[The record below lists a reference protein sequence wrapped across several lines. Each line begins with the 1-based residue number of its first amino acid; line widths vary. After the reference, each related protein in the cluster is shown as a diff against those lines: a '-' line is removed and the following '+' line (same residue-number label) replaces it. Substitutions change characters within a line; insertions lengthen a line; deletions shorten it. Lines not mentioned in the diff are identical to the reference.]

1 MMLNPKYKEIFD
13 EKSAALIAS
22 ALSYAKKMHKDQKR
36 ASGDSYIVH
45 PVAVANILIDLG
57 LDAATIAA
65 ALLHDV
71 IEDTAATDVDIMKKF
86 GQEIFGLVSGV
97 TKLEKLTFASKE
109 EEAAENFRRML
120 FAMAKDIR
128 VILIKL
134 ADRLHN
140 MRTLEFL
147 SPSRQEKLARETL
160 EIYTPLASRLG
171 LSYIKCELEDLCFKV
186 FYPEQYAYFIERIPS
201 HIVQRES
208 IVENLTYKLKQILS
222 QLNLK
227 GEVSGRPKHFYS
239 IYKKIKRHGISLE
252 QIYDLTAIRV
262 IVPTIKDCYEVLGM
276 IHTVWRPIPN
286 RFKDYISIP
295 KPNKYQSIHTSVMSS
310 YGMPF
315 EIQIRTFD
323 MHKIAEYGI
332 AAHWKYKENRD
343 SATDLDNRIA
353 WLRDMIE
360 LGNEETSQEFYES
373 LKIDLYSDQ
382 VFVFTPKGD
391 VKSLSKG
398 STPLDLAYSVHSQI
412 GDTCIGAK
420 VNNKVAALDTKL
432 QSGDYVE
439 IITGEIAAPKRE
451 WLKIVKT
458 SGAKSK
464 IKSFFKRGLK
474 EENINKGREALEKE
488 AMDFGYNL
496 DDLLEKNWVD
506 IVLQKYLLSS
516 IEDMYAAIG
525 YGDLSSK
532 LILNIFIDFY
542 KKRLDSKKAAKS
554 KEKKTRIGSG
564 DGSVIVMGA
573 EDLTVRIAK
582 CCEPVPGDDIAGV
595 VAGSKAAV
603 HRKDCENFK
612 NADIKKLVV
621 AHWAEHRTASFGV
634 SLHIQTS
641 NNAGMLAS
649 ITNLIAREN
658 LFIQSLNARID
669 KRNMGVIVIK
679 VDLSDASQIK
689 PLMDKIGA
697 LPNVD
702 KVYRGRG

>member
-1 MMLNPKYKEIFD
+1 MILNPKYKEIFD
-13 EKSAALIAS
+13 DKSAALISS
-22 ALSYAKKMHKDQKR
+22 ALLYAKRMHKDQKR
-36 ASGDSYIVH
+36 ASGESYIVH
-45 PVAVANILIDLG
+45 PIAVANILIDLG
-57 LDAATIAA
+57 LDTATIAA

-71 IEDTAATDVDIMKKF
+71 IEDTSATDVDIIKKF
-86 GQEIFGLVSGV
+86 GQEIFELVSGV
-97 TKLEKLTFASKE
+97 TKLSKLTFASKE

-140 MRTLEFL
+140 MRTLEYI
-147 SPSRQEKLARETL
+147 SENRQKKLALETL

-186 FYPEQYAYFIERIPS
+186 FYPDEYAYFIERIPS
-201 HIVQRES
+201 HIEKRES
-208 IVENLTYKLKQILS
+208 IIENLTYKLKQILI

-239 IYKKIKRHGISLE
+239 IYKKIKRHNISLD

-262 IVPTIKDCYEVLGM
+262 IVPQIKDCYEVLGM
-276 IHTVWRPIPN
+276 IHTIWRPIPN

-315 EIQIRTFD
+315 EIQIRTFE
-323 MHKIAEYGI
+323 MHRVAEYGI

-343 SATDLDNRIA
+343 NSTDLDNKIA

-360 LGNEETSQEFYES
+360 VGNDETPQEFYES

-420 VNNKVAALDTKL
+420 VNNKVVSLGTKL

-439 IITGEIAAPKRE
+439 IITKETSAPKRE

-464 IKSFFKRGLK
+464 IKAFFKKGLK
-474 EENINKGREALEKE
+474 EENIKRGRELLENESKTL
-488 AMDFGYNL
+488 GYNL
-496 DDLLEKNWVD
+496 DDLLEKTWVD
-506 IVLQKYLLSS
+506 IVLQKYIFSS
-516 IEDMYAAIG
+516 IEDMYAAVG
-525 YGDLSSK
+525 YEDFVPK
-532 LILNIFIDFY
+532 QILNIFVDLY
-542 KKRLDSKKAAKS
+542 KKRQDSKKAARS

-573 EDLTVRIAK
+573 ENLIIKIAK
-582 CCEPVPGDDIAGV
+582 CCDPVPGDDIVGV
-595 VAGSKAAV
+595 VAREKASV
-603 HRKDCENFK
+603 HRKDCVNIK
-612 NADIKKLVV
+612 DADISKLAA

-669 KRNMGVIVIK
+669 KKNTGIIVIK
-679 VDLSDASQIK
+679 VDLSDASQIR
-689 PLMDKIGA
+689 PLMDKIEA
-697 LPNVD
+697 LPSVD

>member
-1 MMLNPKYKEIFD
+1 MIVLNPKYKEIFD
-13 EKSAALIAS
+13 EKARSLISSAF
-22 ALSYAKKMHKDQKR
+22 SYAKKMHKTQKR
-36 ASGDSYIVH
+36 ASGEDYIIH
-45 PVAVANILIDLG
+45 PIAVANILIDLG

-71 IEDTAATDVDIMKKF
+71 IEDTKASDVDIIKKF
-86 GQEIFGLVSGV
+86 GQEIFELVSGV
-97 TKLEKLTFASKE
+97 TKLSKLTFASQE
-109 EEAAENFRRML
+109 EQAAENFRRML

-140 MRTLEFL
+140 MRTIEFIK
-147 SPSRQEKLARETL
+147 EKKQKLIARETL

-186 FYPEQYAYFIERIPS
+186 FHSDLYANFIQKIPL
-201 HIVQRES
+201 HIEKREN
-208 IVENLTYKLKQILS
+208 IVESLCFKLKQILN

-227 GEVSGRPKHFYS
+227 GEVSGRPKHFFS
-239 IYKKIKRHGISLE
+239 IYKKMQKHGITLE

-262 IVPTIKDCYEVLGM
+262 IVPSVKDCYEVLGM
-276 IHTVWRPIPN
+276 IHTVWRPIPG

-323 MHKIAEYGI
+323 MHKVAEYGI
-332 AAHWKYKENRD
+332 AAHWKYKENIEQA
-343 SATDLDNRIA
+343 SDLDNKIS

-360 LGNEETSQEFYES
+360 TGIEESPQEFYES

-382 VFVFTPKGD
+382 VFIFTPKGA
-391 VKSLSKG
+391 VKSMSLG
-398 STPLDLAYSVHSQI
+398 STPIDFAYNVHSQI

-420 VNNKVAALDTKL
+420 VNNKVVSLDTKL

-439 IITGEIAAPKRE
+439 IITSDTAAPKRE
-451 WLKIVKT
+451 WLKFVKT

-464 IKSFFKRGLK
+464 IKAYFKKGIK
-474 EENINKGREALEKE
+474 DENIKRGREALAHE
-488 AMDFGYNL
+488 AALQNYNL
-496 DDLLEKNWVD
+496 DDLLEKKWVD
-506 IVLQKYLLSS
+506 IILQYFMLSS
-516 IEDMYAAIG
+516 IDDMYASIG
-525 YGDLSSK
+525 CNEYTPKQILLKFVDL
-532 LILNIFIDFY
+532 Y
-542 KKRLDSKKAAKS
+542 KKKQGSEQAASS
-554 KEKKTRIGSG
+554 KEKKSRIGSG
-564 DGSVIVMGA
+564 DGAVIVMGA
-573 EDLTVRIAK
+573 ENLMIKIAR
-582 CCEPVPGDDIAGV
+582 CCEPVPGDDIIGV
-595 VAGSKAAV
+595 VARQKASV
-603 HRKDCENFK
+603 HRKDCENVK
-612 NADIKKLVV
+612 VV
-621 AHWAEHRTASFGV
+621 ETGRLAQAHWVEFRTASFGV

-669 KRNMGVIVIK
+669 KKNTGIIVIR

-689 PLMDKIGA
+689 PLIDKITA

-702 KVYRGRG
+702 KVYRGR